1 MSVEVLLSNENLSIF
16 GGPASLDVNVDYGAQ
31 GIRGSLIFTGPGKP
45 TDAAVTFSTPPLP
58 QDLYINLLPSD
69 FEYLFLYQYGSV
81 NGVLAWS
88 KVLRLIPNT
97 AIANIPVVFIDGKAS
112 RVEPTA
118 AGVTRVGLIQLASPP
133 GTTVESIMQ
142 SIIDGIVPLD
152 RVSATEPSSPTSGMH
167 WVDISNLLLPIPTA
181 PVMKSYNG
189 TAWVTADETAGPANF
204 WLDFLTSPTIPQLK
218 RWTGSAFETLASI
231 PTGLLFPIS
240 DYFSA
245 EEVAVG
251 ATSGFNVQYVILNES
266 PVSSGVTLGALVT
279 ENSKVYLPVSLTA
292 AETIAF
298 SPGSSLTWQKING
311 VRTLNFVLVAGIG
324 KLPLF

>member
-16 GGPASLDVNVDYGAQ
+16 GGPASLDVNVDYGAP
-31 GIRGSLIFTGPGKP
+31 GVRGSLIFTGPGKP
-45 TDAAVTFSTPPLP
+45 TDAGVTLPTSPLP

-81 NGVLAWS
+81 NGVLTWS

-112 RVEPTA
+112 RIEPTT
-118 AGVTRVGLIQLASPP
+118 AGITRIGIIQLASAP
-133 GTTVESIMQ
+133 GTTVESIIQ
-142 SIIDGIVPLD
+142 SIIDGVIPVD
-152 RVSATEPSSPTSGMH
+152 RVSPTAPTSPTSGMH
-167 WVDISNLLLPIPTA
+167 WVDVSNPLAI
-181 PVMKSYNG
+181 VMKSWNG
-189 TAWVTADETAGPANF
+189 TAWVTAAETAGPTNF
-204 WLDFLTSPTIPQLK
+204 WLDFLTSPTIPELK
-218 RWTGSAFETLASI
+218 RWTGSTFETLASI

-251 ATSGFNVQYVILNES
+251 ATSGFNVQYIIRNET
-266 PVSSGVTLGALVT
+266 PISSGVTLGALT
-279 ENSKVYLPVSLTA
+279 TIGSKVYLPVNLTA

-298 SPGSSLTWQKING
+298 SPGSLLTWQKING
-311 VRTLNFVLVAGIG
+311 VKTLNFVLVAGIG

>member
-1 MSVEVLLSNENLSIF
+1 MVDILLSSDDLSVF
-16 GGPASLDVNVDYGAQ
+16 GGPASIDLNVDTGAQ
-31 GIRGSLIFTGPGKP
+31 GVRGSLILTGPGKP
-45 TDAAVTFSTPPLP
+45 TDAGVTFSTPPMP

-81 NGVLAWS
+81 DGVLTWS

-97 AIANIPVVFIDGKAS
+97 AIANISVVFLDGKAS
-112 RVEPTA
+112 RIEPTP
-118 AGVTRVGLIQLASPP
+118 AGLTRIGMIQLASAP
-133 GTTVESIMQ
+133 GTTVESVIQ

-152 RVSATEPSSPTSGMH
+152 RISPIAPASPTSGMH
-167 WVDISNLLLPIPTA
+167 WVDVSNPLAI
-181 PVMKSYNG
+181 VMKSWNG
-189 TAWVTADETAGPANF
+189 TAWVTAAETAGPANF
-204 WLDFLTSPTIPQLK
+204 WIDFLTLPTTPQLK

-251 ATSGFNVQYVILNES
+251 ATSGFNVQYIIRNET
-266 PVSSGVTLGALVT
+266 PISSGVTLGALT
-279 ENSKVYLPVSLTA
+279 TIGSKVYLPVNLTA

-298 SPGSSLTWQKING
+298 SPGSLLTWQKING
-311 VRTLNFVLVAGIG
+311 VKTLNFVLVAGIG
-324 KLPLF
+324 KLPLV